1 MKGDEVGFNAESFQD
16 GGNGMCQS
24 SETERSAVYYKTP
37 RKRIAQSKA
46 GEVAGI
52 KFYRSLWTIL
62 MFIILRIIGSQ
73 YRVSSKAVT

>member
-1 MKGDEVGFNAESFQD
+1 MNWGSMGAESFQD

-37 RKRIAQSKA
+37 RRRMAQSKA
-46 GEVAGI
+46 EEVAGI

-62 MFIILRIIGSQ
+62 MIIILRIIGTQ
-73 YRVSSKAVT
+73 RRVSSKAVT